1 MKFMRTHA
9 SHFLRGGAFA
19 ASLLLLSSCGL
30 VQAIRPSSDDASRSQ
45 TPSEP
50 TLLQRH
56 RQGVAVYYP
65 GQSVTIMTVPQAA
78 QDDQIYQIQGAEQSS
93 IQATSDI
100 LSNQMQISLIEAD
113 AHTQAGEERMREGNV
128 LEAVREFERARVL
141 IEEQVDPALSHIEGQ
156 AQSSGTMSVMSTSR
170 IQGIVGERNDV
181 MDRVNGAYNSDAI
194 SGNRQNVDA
203 VDKLRNE
210 SRLKLT
216 PISNAPSG
224 AARSIVPVIRPTQ
237 TIQQPTATTPAT
249 TLFDIGEDFSGD
261 IERNISLLQSRYD
274 DFAQCLLRANQ
285 YFPQV
290 TSILR
295 AYGVPDDIAYIALVE
310 SGYQAHGLSRFGGA
324 GLWQLPKA
332 VARRYGLR
340 VNSSRDERMSLEA
353 STHAF
358 ARYISA
364 LHQQTGD
371 WRIAVIR
378 FSPQRDYLAKLIA
391 VMRVA
396 QDPQTYG
403 FGVDVP
409 NLAGYSSYSGQSF
422 TQGGSGWQPANAP
435 RRPSI
440 NVTLEPPAATL
451 Y

>member
-30 VQAIRPSSDDASRSQ
+30 VQAIRPSFDDNSRSQ

-78 QDDQIYQIQGAEQSS
+78 QDDQTYQIQGADQSS

-100 LSNQMQISLIEAD
+100 LSNQMQMSLIEAD

-156 AQSSGTMSVMSTSR
+156 AQKSGTMSIMATSQ

-224 AARSIVPVIRPTQ
+224 AARSIVPVDRPTQ
-237 TIQQPTATTPAT
+237 PIQQPTTTITA
-249 TLFDIGEDFSGD
+249 FDIGEDFSGD
-261 IERNISLLQSRYD
+261 IERNIGLLQSRYE

-295 AYGVPDDIAYIALVE
+295 SYGVPDDIAYIALVE

-396 QDPQTYG
+396 QNPQAYG

-409 NLAGYSSYSGQSF
+409 NLAGYSSQSF